1 MTALRPQFEEAG
13 ARLAVV
19 AATDT
24 GAQDFIDNVWPNG
37 EVYIDDE
44 EEFKKAE
51 NDSAAEANT
60 ENINAKNPNVEKLR
74 NPGHSD
80 HSSYSFI

>member
-1 MTALRPQFEEAG
+1 MHYVQQVSIKL
-13 ARLAVV
+13 VV
-19 AATDT
+19 SGTS
-24 GAQDFIDNVWPNG
+24 
-37 EVYIDDE
+37 DE

-74 NPGHSD
+74 NPGHSG